1 MDTTKLNGM
10 LVMDRYTNAIGRIV
24 SIRDSLVFVDF
35 HGSIET
41 YPYPSAFLNYLELE
55 DEDLQKEF
63 FSEGLQ
69 ASFDNFKKYY
79 TFGSN
84 SELDCFQ
91 QC

>member
-1 MDTTKLNGM
+1 MK
-10 LVMDRYTNAIGRIV
+10 GRDAMTI
-24 SIRDSLVFVDF
+24 
-35 HGSIET
+35 
-41 YPYPSAFLNYLELE
+41 PSWMAELE

>member
-41 YPYPSAFLNYLELE
+41 YPYPSVFLNYLELE

>member
-41 YPYPSAFLNYLELE
+41 YPYPSVFLNYLELE
-55 DEDLQKEF
+55 M
-63 FSEGLQ
+63 
-69 ASFDNFKKYY
+69 
-79 TFGSN
+79 
-84 SELDCFQ
+84 ELLNGCNEHYPLKRLKQ
-91 QC
+91 L